1 MKTEQQKEIIASLSK
16 DAVLTMTTEGLQY
29 RNVYNTVTV
38 TNTERGWTIIF
49 TYNCLAVEQS
59 AAKW

>member
-1 MKTEQQKEIIASLSK
+1 MKTEQQKEIIVSLSK
-16 DAVLTMTTEGLQY
+16 DIVWTMTKEGLQY
-29 RNVYNTVTV
+29 RKVYNTETV

-49 TYNCLAVEQS
+49 TYNYLAVEQS